1 MKKAIG
7 AGVMDSGLT
16 SMASL
21 LVFLY
26 AQSVFREPSEL
37 GYFSLFMTSV
47 LLAATLVRELI
58 FIPAQK
64 RVLDL
69 DSPQRTLLVS
79 RMISLGMKT
88 AAGTGLTVLVATF
101 LVSFEPGSRGVLV
114 PFTITAYFAAITL
127 PAQEHSRRMLHL
139 AGFHL
144 SAAIVAASQ
153 LMLVIAMLAVATAVD
168 PPEDWVPFTTIALAR
183 LLSLGV
189 AFGLIALKRRTIA
202 TPDNAAINRAA
213 QALTLKQLVYDGRW
227 LVGGAGLVTAT
238 NMATVAIVGSIAG
251 YQVAGYAEAARIF
264 ASPIQVL
271 GIGLNNALSRR
282 VLAAGRRR
290 NRKEATRVTRI
301 TWGILAVVVVFYGAA
316 VTGLG
321 SIPAVRRQFSTAYEI
336 PGLIAIWVVTFAFVS
351 AALPRRSEL
360 IGADSEPALLRVNV
374 WAAIAQTIAAVVG
387 GMVGM
392 TSIAIGSAARP
403 VALGVQSITN
413 TIGFGHESKKLHEEP
428 D

>member
-7 AGVMDSGLT
+7 AGVLDSGLT
-16 SMASL
+16 SLASL

-26 AQSVFREPSEL
+26 AQSVFGDPREL
-37 GYFSLFMTSV
+37 GFFSLFMTSV
-47 LLAATLVRELI
+47 LLGATLVRELI

-64 RVLDL
+64 KVLDL
-69 DSPQRTLLVS
+69 DSPQRLILVP
-79 RMISLGMKT
+79 RMIGLGLRT
-88 AAGTGLTVLVATF
+88 ATMTSLTVLVATF
-101 LVSFEPGSRGVLV
+101 LVSFEPSSRGILV
-114 PFTITAYFAAITL
+114 PFTITAYLAAITL

-139 AGFHL
+139 AGFHS
-144 SAAIVAASQ
+144 SAAFVAATQ
-153 LMLVIAMLAVATAVD
+153 LILAIGILVGATVLD
-168 PPEDWVPFTTIALAR
+168 LPSDWVPFSTIALAR
-183 LLSLGV
+183 LLSLG
-189 AFGLIALKRRTIA
+189 IALGIVTVKKRRMFER
-202 TPDNAAINRAA
+202 DNQAITRSAD
-213 QALTLKQLVYDGRW
+213 ALTFRQLVRDGRW

-251 YQVAGYAEAARIF
+251 YQAAGYAEAARIF

-290 NRKEATRVTRI
+290 NRREATRVTRI
-301 TWGILAVVVVFYGAA
+301 TWAILAVVVVFYGAA

-336 PGLIAIWVVTFAFVS
+336 PGLIAIWVVTYAFVS

-360 IGADSEPALLRVNV
+360 IGADREPALLRVNV
-374 WAAIAQTIAAVVG
+374 WAAIAQTLTAVAG
-387 GMVGM
+387 GMVGV

-403 VALGVQSITN
+403 FALGVQSITN
-413 TIGFGHESKKLHEEP
+413 TIGFGRESRKLHTEP